1 MTELVERLRNWE
13 TVFPE
18 DYYDKDGAL
27 FIKAADEIQDLT
39 QALNEALDTLDF
51 IAQGNTEKQEAFVA
65 KWSAYEIRKD
75 YDL

>member
-27 FIKAADEIQDLT
+27 FTKAADEIQDLT
-39 QALNEALDTLDF
+39 QALNEALNTLDY
-51 IAQGNTEKQEAFVA
+51 IAKGHTEGQAVFVA

-75 YDL
+75 YNL

>member
-1 MTELVERLRNWE
+1 MTELVERLRDWE

-27 FIKAADEIQDLT
+27 FIKAADKIQELT
-39 QALNEALDTLDF
+39 QALNEALDTLDC
-51 IAQGNTEKQEAFVA
+51 IADSHTEEAFVA

-75 YDL
+75 YNL